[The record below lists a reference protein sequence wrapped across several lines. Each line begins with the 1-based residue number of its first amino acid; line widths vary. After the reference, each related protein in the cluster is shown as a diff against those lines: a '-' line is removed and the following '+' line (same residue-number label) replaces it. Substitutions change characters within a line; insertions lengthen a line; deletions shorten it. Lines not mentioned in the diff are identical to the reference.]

1 MIVCQIFQPKKPV
14 DPPVKKSKP
23 LAAKKTEPV
32 GKEAQPVPVAAAA
45 VPTAKQETERT
56 QLPKPA
62 AAVKPAPSGSNVIKL
77 FVRDLWIF
85 ILSYYL
91 LD

>member
-1 MIVCQIFQPKKPV
+1 M
-14 DPPVKKSKP
+14 KKSKP

-45 VPTAKQETERT
+45 IQAAKQETERT

-62 AAVKPAPSGSNVIKL
+62 AAVKSAPPGSNDIKL
-77 FVRDLWIF
+77 
-85 ILSYYL
+85 ILSVIYGFSY
-91 LD
+91 